1 MLRKFLSADSASS
14 LLVNSSIK
22 SQPAIVSLSLN
33 PAIDLSYE
41 INDLKHDQKTRA
53 TKTYYDP
60 GGTGINVG
68 RALEKLKAN
77 SHTCCI
83 TAGKMG
89 EFLDTMLRQEL
100 NNIVTLQV
108 EGETRIN
115 TTLLQKSPF
124 QQYEINAAGP
134 TITPRQLD
142 EIISQFLKLCGQGI
156 GVLTGSLPP
165 GIPDTTYHTI
175 NTKLQNQGGLAII
188 DAPVAILKKT
198 LASNPFLI
206 KPNLHEL
213 EILQNKSFNSI
224 EEIASAA
231 RQIVQQ
237 GTHYVCVSLGEKGAV
252 LTSSENSYFCNS
264 PAIKVNST
272 VGAGD
277 SMVAG
282 LAYAF
287 SQNTSPEKALK
298 LAVACGAGTAKQAG
312 TQLFDSKD
320 IILFLEQIKCR
331 ALDI

>member
-1 MLRKFLSADSASS
+1 M
-14 LLVNSSIK
+14 NSSK
-22 SQPAIVSLSLN
+22 EVLHPIVSLSLN

-41 INDLKHDQKTRA
+41 ISDLKHDQKTRA
-53 TKTYYDP
+53 TRTYYDP

-77 SHTCCI
+77 SYTCCI

-89 EFLDTMLRQEL
+89 EFLDVMLRQEL
-100 NNIVTLQV
+100 NNIVSLQV

-124 QQYEINAAGP
+124 QQYEINAVGP
-134 TITPRQLD
+134 TITPSQLD
-142 EIISQFLKLCGQGI
+142 EIISQFLRLCGQGI

-165 GIPDTTYHTI
+165 GIPETAYHTI
-175 NTKLQNQGGLAII
+175 STELQNQGGRAII
-188 DAPVAILKKT
+188 DAPVAVLKKA

-224 EEIASAA
+224 DEIASEA
-231 RQIVQQ
+231 RQIVRQ
-237 GTHYVCVSLGEKGAV
+237 GTSYVCVSLGEKGAV
-252 LTSSENSYFCNS
+252 LTSAENSYYCNS
-264 PAIKVNST
+264 PAIEVNST

-287 SQNTSPEKALK
+287 SQNSSPEEALM
-298 LAVACGAGTAKQAG
+298 LSVACGAGTARQAG
-312 TQLFDSKD
+312 TQLFNSED
-320 IILFLEQIKCR
+320 IALFLQQVNCK

>member
-1 MLRKFLSADSASS
+1 M
-14 LLVNSSIK
+14 NSPTKPQS
-22 SQPAIVSLSLN
+22 AIVSLSLN

-77 SHTCCI
+77 SYTCCI

-89 EFLDTMLRQEL
+89 EFLDAMLRQEL
-100 NNIVTLQV
+100 NNIVSLQV

-115 TTLLQKSPF
+115 TTLLQKFPF

-134 TITPRQLD
+134 TITPSQLD
-142 EIISQFLKLCGQGI
+142 EIISQFLLLCGQGI

-165 GIPDTTYHTI
+165 GIPSTTYRAI
-175 NTKLQNQGGLAII
+175 NIALQNQGGRAII
-188 DAPVAILKKT
+188 DAPVAVLKKT
-198 LASNPFLI
+198 LDSHPFLI

-213 EILQNKSFNSI
+213 EMLQGKSLTSI
-224 EEIASAA
+224 EKIASEA

-237 GTHYVCVSLGEKGAV
+237 GTSYVCVSLGEKGAV
-252 LTSSENSYFCNS
+252 LTSADNSYYCNS
-264 PAIKVNST
+264 PVIKINST

-277 SMVAG
+277 AMVAG

-320 IILFLEQIKCR
+320 IKLFLQQIDCR
-331 ALDI
+331 TLDI